1 MLFDGM
7 GASRPFEAM
16 AGDVVRI
23 ADWGPGQVLELRIVQ
38 TDADADNRTV
48 QLGVER
54 PVSLDGLLGHRRHRH
69 GKGGKG

>member
-1 MLFDGM
+1 
-7 GASRPFEAM
+7 
-16 AGDVVRI
+16 VVRI

-69 GKGGKG
+69 GKGGKH